1 MTLPGFFKQGSF
13 TVDPGTTPEML
24 REKRARLAALMPQYG
39 KAKYVGEGV
48 GQLLYGIGAGARTRK
63 MDQYEKEQRAA
74 ASEVYSGALA
84 PRSGPMSVLGVSQQ
98 GQQPTAQEQAPSADA
113 EAIRAGLI
121 ARGLPDYVADGFVM
135 NFQDESGLN
144 PGINE
149 RNPTV
154 AGSRGGFGLAQW
166 TGPRRVALEE
176 FAAQRGADV
185 SDPNVQM
192 DFLMTELQGPESRA
206 AASIMGT
213 ADKGQAAAAIV
224 NEFLRPAETHR
235 AARVAEYTGGGGQ
248 DLTALR
254 QAAANPWL
262 TEAQRGTLNGM
273 IESALGQQAAAEER
287 YWKQQDPMYQAQLAD
302 LQKPDAQK
310 PIEVGGVLLDPVT
323 LEPIFDSRVPDAPED
338 FTLGEGQVR
347 YSPDGKEIAKG
358 QPKLPPDPTAVQE
371 YNFYANQEQQ
381 AGRAPLSFNEWDLQ
395 GKKAGASSVTV
406 GGEPND
412 GALRKKLS
420 ETEGESWGGYL
431 EAGTTSAGTMQ
442 DMQLLDELITMAPQG
457 PLTGRLAGAI
467 PGVNSA
473 ADAFTSV
480 VKRVAPTLRAP
491 GSGATSDIEYDGM
504 VKSLPQL
511 SSKPE
516 ANAAISAMMKQKA
529 KINMERGDVI
539 SQYQDGTLTASEARA
554 RLKEINSRS
563 IMTPELKSILS
574 GLAPVQ
580 DDDDAE
586 YLKSLGL
593 E

>member
-84 PRSGPMSVLGVSQQ
+84 PQSGPMSVLGVSQQ
-98 GQQPTAQEQAPSADA
+98 GQQPAAQAPSADA

-302 LQKPDAQK
+302 LQKPDA
-310 PIEVGGVLLDPVT
+310 
-323 LEPIFDSRVPDAPED
+323 
-338 FTLGEGQVR
+338 
-347 YSPDGKEIAKG
+347 
-358 QPKLPPDPTAVQE
+358 PDPGTDDMQE
-371 YNFYANQEQQ
+371 YAVARSQGYTGTFQEYMI
-381 AGRAPLSFNEWDLQ
+381 EM
-395 GKKAGASSVTV
+395 KKAGASNTTLSV
-406 GGEPND
+406 GGEGYPGLGKLSTDYGYVMDPATGQPVIDPASGLPKSAPIPGSPAAQDAAKVATAGTVKAGNAATATEVVTTAASRARAAAQQRELGGLGSSLVGWMNPYSD
-412 GALRKKLS
+412 SAEVQRQVAVLKANASAENLNAMRAASPTGAALGAASDRDLMLLADKSGALDPNSPTFERDLDDYELTLLRIIHGKDAGDAIY
-420 ETEGESWGGYL
+420 EQTRAEGADGWKVVN
-431 EAGTTSAGTMQ
+431 
-442 DMQLLDELITMAPQG
+442 
-457 PLTGRLAGAI
+457 
-467 PGVNSA
+467 GVKMR
-473 ADAFTSV
+473 
-480 VKRVAPTLRAP
+480 VK
-491 GSGATSDIEYDGM
+491 
-504 VKSLPQL
+504 Q
-511 SSKPE
+511 
-516 ANAAISAMMKQKA
+516 
-529 KINMERGDVI
+529 
-539 SQYQDGTLTASEARA
+539 
-554 RLKEINSRS
+554 
-563 IMTPELKSILS
+563 
-574 GLAPVQ
+574 
-580 DDDDAE
+580 
-586 YLKSLGL
+586 
-593 E
+593 